1 MAKAKIALRLNEQT
15 PEQKVANALTVNGLM
30 ASNVLVFVTPNP
42 ALTAYNTAALNVDS
56 RLSTIATMEQ
66 NLETERSLLRESV
79 VSLDDLTVQLAVYVE
94 NVANGNGATMQ
105 LAGFQLANP
114 PVPIGQLPPPQ
125 NLRGSTADID
135 GNVMLKWNSVH
146 GAKSYF
152 VECAANS
159 NGPWNQID
167 VTTRVS
173 TTATGLTSG
182 VKYWFRVRAIGT
194 AGYSGWSEPAQK
206 MAA

>member
-79 VSLDDLTVQLAVYVE
+79 VSSIRAVWYIVVYGITALLLVSAADWRLELAHVVRMF
-94 NVANGNGATMQ
+94 G
-105 LAGFQLANP
+105 
-114 PVPIGQLPPPQ
+114 
-125 NLRGSTADID
+125 
-135 GNVMLKWNSVH
+135 
-146 GAKSYF
+146 
-152 VECAANS
+152 
-159 NGPWNQID
+159 
-167 VTTRVS
+167 
-173 TTATGLTSG
+173 
-182 VKYWFRVRAIGT
+182 RVRACSWSVRPSSARRASSQRWRGT
-194 AGYSGWSEPAQK
+194 P
-206 MAA
+206 